1 MTTIRKRAWTAPNGD
16 AKTAW
21 LVDYRDGTGKRRF
34 KQFARKKDA
43 DEWFT
48 QAGWEVSKGIHTAD
62 TQSATIGAACD
73 IWIKRAETEG
83 LERGTIAQY
92 RQLADLH
99 IKPFLGAEKLSRL
112 KASQVEAYRD
122 ELLACRS
129 KAMARKAIR
138 ALSSVLGEAMR
149 RGLVAQNVAT
159 GVKFARMSRA
169 KSRVAIPTREDLN
182 LLLSH
187 AGDDFKPLLMTAIL
201 TGLRASELRGIVWE
215 NINLKG
221 AVLTVSQRADKFN
234 QIGLP
239 KSKAGHRSIP
249 ISGALVATLREWK
262 LRCPNGE
269 LGLVFP
275 NNAGNVSDYAHLL
288 RRRFQPLQIA
298 AGICD
303 PVVLDGQPKIGNDG
317 GAVMEARYGFHAL
330 RHAAASAWIKQRID
344 LKRLQ
349 VWIGHES
356 IQLTLDTYGHL
367 IDDTEEDARLIEASH
382 AELIKPV

>member
-16 AKTAW
+16 EKNAW

-48 QAGWEVSKGIHTAD
+48 QAGWEVARGIHTAD
-62 TQSATIGAACD
+62 TQSATVAAACD

-99 IKPFLGAEKLSRL
+99 IKPFLGSEKLSRL

-122 ELLACRS
+122 DLLTCRS

-149 RGLVAQNVAT
+149 RGLVAQNVAA

-169 KSRVAIPTREDLN
+169 KSRVAIPTREEMN

-187 AGDDFKPLLMTAIL
+187 AGDEFKPLLMTAIL
-201 TGLRASELRGIVWE
+201 TGLRASELRGLVWE
-215 NINLKG
+215 NVNLKD
-221 AVLTVSQRADKFN
+221 AVLTISQRADKFN
-234 QIGLP
+234 QIGPP

-249 ISGALVATLREWK
+249 ISSALVATLREWK

-275 NNAGNVSDYAHLL
+275 NKAGNVTDYVHLL

-303 PVVLDGQPKIGNDG
+303 PVLVEGHDKASNDG
-317 GAVMEARYGFHAL
+317 SPKMQARYGFHAL

-344 LKRLQ
+344 LKLLQ

-367 IDDTEEDARLIEASH
+367 IDDSEEDARLIEASH
-382 AELIKPV
+382 AELIKPM

>member
-1 MTTIRKRAWTAPNGD
+1 MTTIRKRTWTAPNGTE
-16 AKTAW
+16 KTAW
-21 LVDYRDGTGKRRF
+21 LVDYRDGSGKRRF

-48 QAGWEVSKGIHTAD
+48 QAGWEVAKGIHIAD
-62 TQSATIGAACD
+62 TQSATVAAACE

-83 LERGTIAQY
+83 LERGTILQY

-122 ELLACRS
+122 DLLACRS

-138 ALSSVLGEAMR
+138 ALSSVLAEAMR
-149 RGLVAQNVAT
+149 RCLVAQNVAA

-169 KSRVAIPTREDLN
+169 KSRVTIPTREELN

-187 AGDDFKPLLMTAIL
+187 AGDDFKPLLTTAIL
-201 TGLRASELRGIVWE
+201 TGLRASELRGLVWK
-215 NINLKG
+215 NVNLKD
-221 AVLTVSQRADKFN
+221 AVLSISQRADKFN
-234 QIGLP
+234 QIGSP

-303 PVVLDGQPKIGNDG
+303 PVLIGGKPKTSDDG
-317 GAVMEARYGFHAL
+317 GAIMNARYGFHSL

-367 IDDTEEDARLIEASH
+367 IEDSEEDARLIEASH
-382 AELIKPV
+382 AELIKPM